1 MKSTR
6 TRKRIVSAAAFAAM
20 AAPTLL
26 FLGTGTAQAIEPGS
40 ASAIIQH
47 GNLNESPLQRN
58 ATTITQRPGHVA
70 IHAIPQPVSAP
81 RIWGQFTTPQQIMAD

>member
-6 TRKRIVSAAAFAAM
+6 TRKTIVRAAAFAAL

-47 GNLNESPLQRN
+47 GNLNESPLHRN

-70 IHAIPQPVSAP
+70 IHAVPQPVSAP
-81 RIWGQFTTPQQIMAD
+81 RIWGHFTSPLPIVGD